1 LKNNILIKI
10 AMLNGGFRRKLHRVQ
25 RTIAAMPRR
34 IFLLLFAAVIGALL
48 MGITALL
55 AFRADRGKQ
64 QSMLWHISEE
74 ETVLAIRNLSPDER
88 ELLSAILV
96 WRGLPLLPEGVG
108 SATLLTRDGQQRWM
122 TEAEVLQQPI
132 PEAPLARSWLLQHT
146 KAIIDAESSWIIV
159 SPLYRSASAPLIQN
173 GAVLSR
179 VGTALRFALPLPHS
193 LRSPLP
199 LPTILSPF
207 PSEATIVAITN
218 PEDTFPALLSLLP
231 QEQQDTVEALARTAI
246 RKHFGTTV
254 AIPADLDPLLGT
266 ALLLAWHQSGSTLT
280 YVANFT
286 ADPPALHDTF
296 PRLHETFRVSLPR
309 SRRVQRQLSPMWAAD
324 YVEED
329 PNLANVSSEEIDGW
343 ALTATEASNTAL
355 FSAQK
360 GSIGILSNSKTALKR
375 SRVDNGAEIPLPQ
388 ILSIPP
394 AFLAGGFLPSTSALA
409 LLRLLGLPREFEQTI
424 AKIQKAE
431 SPGIRWSLTQGRD
444 VLYGA
449 IEF

>member
-1 LKNNILIKI
+1 
-10 AMLNGGFRRKLHRVQ
+10 M
-25 RTIAAMPRR
+25 
-34 IFLLLFAAVIGALL
+34 FLLLFAAVIGALL
-48 MGITALL
+48 VGITALL
-55 AFRADRGKQ
+55 AFRAERGKQ

-96 WRGLPLLPEGVG
+96 WRGLSPPPEGVA
-108 SATLLTRDGQQRWM
+108 SAALLTRDGQQRWM
-122 TEAEVLQQPI
+122 TEVDALQQPI
-132 PEAPLARSWLLQHT
+132 PKVPLARSPLLRDAKT
-146 KAIIDAESSWIIV
+146 IIDEESSWVIV
-159 SPLYRSASAPLIQN
+159 SPHSGSAFAPLLQN
-173 GAVLSR
+173 GAVFSR
-179 VGTALRFALPLPHS
+179 VGTALRFALSLPHS
-193 LRSPLP
+193 LRPLLP

-218 PEDTFPALLSLLP
+218 PEITLPALLSLLP

-246 RKHFGTTV
+246 RKHLGTTV

-280 YVANFT
+280 YVANVT
-286 ADPPALHDTF
+286 ADAPALLTAL
-296 PRLHETFRVSLPR
+296 PRIHEAFRTSLPR

-343 ALTATEASNTAL
+343 ALTTTEASNTAL

-360 GSIGILSNSKTALKR
+360 GSIGILSNSKTALER
-375 SRVDNGAEIPLPQ
+375 SRVHNGAEIPLPQ

-431 SPGIRWSLTQGRD
+431 SPGIRWSLIQGRD

-449 IEF
+449 MEF